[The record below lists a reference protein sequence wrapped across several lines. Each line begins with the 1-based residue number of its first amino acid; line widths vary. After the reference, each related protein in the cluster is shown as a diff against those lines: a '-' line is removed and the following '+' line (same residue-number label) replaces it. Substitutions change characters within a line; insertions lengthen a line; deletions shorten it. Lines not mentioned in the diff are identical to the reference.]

1 MLCAVALLGVSVALT
16 TRMQNQWQLTLL
28 WGVLVGTGTGVT
40 SMVLAAII
48 ANRWFDERRGL
59 VLGVLSAANA
69 TGQLVFL
76 PLLAS
81 LVATRGWRAAALLV
95 AGAAA
100 LVFVV
105 VFLFMRDRPE
115 DLGLLP
121 YGRAPGGSTE
131 RPRAMAPIEALRHA
145 AHSRAFW
152 ILAGTFFVCGASTN
166 GLIGT
171 HLIAACHDYGIPEVR
186 SAQLLAMM
194 GIFDII
200 GTTASGWLTDRYS
213 SRHLLFGYYTLRGIS
228 LLFLPFTLQEGGG
241 GLAWFAVFYGLD
253 WIATVPPTVRLTS
266 EAFGRENT
274 GRDLRMDWREPPARR
289 VDGGIRR
296 RRDPDDARRL
306 PGGVLDRRRV
316 VHAGGRVVSHHRP
329 AHVQRSSGRRADAR
343 LTSMISCLMTSVGT
357 SAIRSNLKDLLGALG
372 VVHDALRSVVV
383 FGYVGR
389 WGGASRKGWSRNTRL
404 SCAWRRRQAS
414 KCLAMVSS
422 SWALRGEASC
432 VAARL
437 KKPAPSSG
445 TSGCCAAGA
454 SDPRRIPPAP
464 GTGRRRSPSSGC
476 QPAASN
482 PPRSDRRRR

>member
-1 MLCAVALLGVSVALT
+1 MRRRLHYAWIVALVTFVVLLVTAGIRATPGVLMISLEGEFGWSRAAISGAVAINIALFGLVGPFAASVMDRWGLRRVVLCAVALLGISVALT
-16 TRMQNQWQLTLL
+16 TQMQNQWQLTLL

-40 SMVLAAII
+40 SMVLAAIV
-48 ANRWFDERRGL
+48 ANRWFDQRRGL

-76 PLLAS
+76 PILAS

-100 LVFVV
+100 AVFVLV
-105 VFLFMRDRPE
+105 LLFMRDRPE

-145 AHSRAFW
+145 ARSRAFW

-171 HLIAACHDYGIPEVR
+171 HLIAACHDYGIPELR

-241 GLAWFAVFYGLD
+241 ALAWFAVFYGLD

-274 GRDLRMDWREPPARR
+274 GVIYGWIGASHQLGASTAAF
-289 VDGGIRR
+289 GAGAIRTMFGNYQ
-296 RRDPDDARRL
+296 AAFWI
-306 PGGVLDRRRV
+306 
-316 VHAGGRVVSHHRP
+316 AGGLCVLAGLSFLT
-329 AHVQRSSGRRADAR
+329 SGRR
-343 LTSMISCLMTSVGT
+343 T
-357 SAIRSNLKDLLGALG
+357 
-372 VVHDALRSVVV
+372 
-383 FGYVGR
+383 F
-389 WGGASRKGWSRNTRL
+389 
-404 SCAWRRRQAS
+404 
-414 KCLAMVSS
+414 
-422 SWALRGEASC
+422 
-432 VAARL
+432 VAAPVAAPT
-437 KKPAPSSG
+437 PA
-445 TSGCCAAGA
+445 
-454 SDPRRIPPAP
+454 
-464 GTGRRRSPSSGC
+464 
-476 QPAASN
+476 
-482 PPRSDRRRR
+482 